1 MQSGMVT
8 TPSATLQRSMQ
19 QVYLWMTAGLL
30 LTGAVSTSL
39 MGNAGM
45 LALITNPF
53 VFFGLF
59 IVQIIIVIGL
69 GAMIQKLSPM
79 AATMIFLL
87 YAGINGV
94 VFTPL
99 FLVYTSE
106 SIASTFFATAGT
118 FGAMAIYGATTKRD
132 LTNMGSMLMMALF
145 GLIIAT
151 LVNMFFQ
158 NGLFNLIISIAGVL
172 IFVGLTAYDVQKLT
186 RMSQQMSS
194 EVDAQR
200 FAIIG
205 ALTLYLDFINLF
217 IYLLRILGVRRD

>member
-1 MQSGMVT
+1 
-8 TPSATLQRSMQ
+8 
-19 QVYLWMTAGLL
+19 
-30 LTGAVSTSL
+30 
-39 MGNAGM
+39 MGNAGV
-45 LALITNPF
+45 LALIMNPF

-59 IVQIIIVIGL
+59 IVQLLVVVGL
-69 GAMIQKLSPM
+69 SAMVHKLSPM

-94 VFTPL
+94 VLTPL

-106 SIASTFFATAGT
+106 SIASTFFTTAGT
-118 FGAMAIYGATTKRD
+118 FGVMAIYGATTKRD
-132 LTNMGSMLMMALF
+132 LTNLGSMLMMALF

-151 LVNMFFQ
+151 IINVFFPSGPL
-158 NGLFNLIISIAGVL
+158 NFIISVVGVL

-194 EVDAQR
+194 EDDAQR